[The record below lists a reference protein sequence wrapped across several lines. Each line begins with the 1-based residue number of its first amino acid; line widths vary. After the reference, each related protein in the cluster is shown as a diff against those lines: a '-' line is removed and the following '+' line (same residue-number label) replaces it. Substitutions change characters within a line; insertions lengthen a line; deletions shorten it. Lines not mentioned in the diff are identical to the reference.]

1 MQQDKQVRR
10 RERRGED
17 EKRALLDGWAKSGL
31 SARAF
36 GIREGVKP
44 SCLWRWKR
52 EIRERAGTT
61 DERSRPAITFASVHV
76 TKPEPTSIVRSERV
90 QVEVVLGRE
99 LIVRVFDGA
108 DALQVG
114 RLIQALAVGNA
125 C

>member
-1 MQQDKQVRR
+1 VQQDKQVRR
-10 RERRGED
+10 RERRSED

-36 GIREGVKP
+36 SSLEGVKP

-52 EIRERAGTT
+52 EIKLAGRK
-61 DERSRPAITFASVHV
+61 DEKSRPAITFAPVHV
-76 TKPEPTSIVRSERV
+76 TKPGPASVLRSERV

-108 DALQVG
+108 DAVQVG
-114 RLIQALAVGNA
+114 RLIQALAGGDA